1 MAPTS
6 VNVELLNCGLTYCLK
21 QNNFPSN
28 SLGNSLKV
36 PSLDSQDVK
45 ETVTLNSVK

>member
-6 VNVELLNCGLTYCLK
+6 VNVKLLNCGLTYCLE

-36 PSLDSQDVK
+36 SSLDSQNVK
-45 ETVTLNSVK
+45 ETVTLNSAK